1 MSNIILVN
9 RGEEQKVI
17 KEEKEE
23 WIYQVLM
30 ALGIA
35 EEILV
40 ELNNEDLISY
50 LTSLGIEIFDNY
62 DESIDIYRNGKTVA
76 QWKEPKLIM
85 RKEDKQYYYEI
96 HLDEWALPF
105 QMEKRRKK

>member
-1 MSNIILVN
+1 MSNIVLAD
-9 RGEEQKVI
+9 RGEEQKII

-30 ALGIA
+30 ALGVA
-35 EEILV
+35 EDILL

-50 LTSLGIEIFDNY
+50 LTSLNIEIFDNY
-62 DESIDIYRNGKTVA
+62 DDTIDIYRNGKIVA
-76 QWKEPKLIM
+76 QWKEPKLILK
-85 RKEDKQYYYEI
+85 KENKHYHYEI

-105 QMEKRRKK
+105 QMGKRRKK